1 MMLTVQSIMSSDPIV
16 VGPQTR
22 IWEAAN
28 VMLDCGFSG
37 LPVVD
42 ADGVLL
48 GIISESDFLRRDE
61 LKSNGGRGFWRTLF
75 SSRGA
80 LAEDYAK
87 AFGKLVNEV
96 MTSPA
101 VSVAPETTIDDAA
114 FRMADHNIKRLPVVH
129 NDKVVGIVTRSDI
142 MRALIKDMA
151 AKSAER
157 LDADI
162 KGALLAELDR
172 QRWGDAIIVSVANAV
187 VTLEGRVLDEREKTA
202 ARVAAENTSGVTR
215 VVDDIRVA
223 AFPDMP
229 VSPPGF

>member
-1 MMLTVQSIMSSDPIV
+1 MLTVRSIMSPDPIV

-42 ADGVLL
+42 DNGTLL

-61 LKSNGGRGFWRTLF
+61 LKSTRDRGFWRTLF

-101 VSVAPETTIDDAA
+101 VSVNPETAIDDAA
-114 FRMADHNIKRLPVVH
+114 FRMADHNIKRLPVVDS
-129 NDKVVGIVTRSDI
+129 DKVVGVVTRSDI
-142 MRALIKDMA
+142 MRALIRDMA
-151 AKSAER
+151 AKSPER

-162 KGALLAELDR
+162 KSALEAELDR
-172 QRWGDAIIVSVANAV
+172 HRWGDAVTVSVANAV
-187 VTLEGRVLDEREKTA
+187 VTLEGRVLDDREKTA

-215 VVDDIRVA
+215 VVDEVIVA
-223 AFPDMP
+223 NFPQMP